1 MLGDATLTAVVYRDD
16 RQALSLQVA
25 ELERENQQLQGE
37 LESMR
42 ADARRQRDEEH
53 EQRKA
58 GAFRGCALCGGSL
71 LPVAVFAGR
80 NHRSPLPLNVSTLR
94 FGDPSG
100 GFTGSAPIKSKVC
113 SSCGF
118 IHQFIDINATEALD
132 VTDAAARTMQAD
144 ADAEPDPEAVP

>member
-1 MLGDATLTAVVYRDD
+1 MK
-16 RQALSLQVA
+16 
-25 ELERENQQLQGE
+25 
-37 LESMR
+37 
-42 ADARRQRDEEH
+42 ADARRQRDEQH
-53 EQRKA
+53 EVRKA

-71 LPVAVFAGR
+71 LPVAVFAGQ

-118 IHQFIDINATEALD
+118 IHQFIDINAPDAMQ
-132 VTDAAARTMQAD
+132 VTDAAAQPSS
-144 ADAEPDPEAVP
+144 AEPEPEPEPDA

>member
-1 MLGDATLTAVVYRDD
+1 VVYRDD

-25 ELERENQQLQGE
+25 ELERENEQLREE
-37 LESMR
+37 LESVKS
-42 ADARRQRDEEH
+42 DARRERDERH
-53 EQRKA
+53 EERKA

-71 LPVAVFAGR
+71 LPVAVFAGQ

-118 IHQFIDINATEALD
+118 IHQFIDINAPDAMQ
-132 VTDAAARTMQAD
+132 VTDAAARPAQAESNAPDDSD
-144 ADAEPDPEAVP
+144 A

>member
-1 MLGDATLTAVVYRDD
+1 MSYRDD
-16 RQALSLQVA
+16 HQALSLQVA
-25 ELERENQQLQGE
+25 ALERENEDLRHE
-37 LESMR
+37 LEGMK
-42 ADARRQRDEEH
+42 ADARRQRDAEH
-53 EQRKA
+53 EERKA

-71 LPVAVFAGR
+71 LPVAVFAGQ

-118 IHQFIDINATEALD
+118 IHQFIDINAADAVE
-132 VTDAAARTMQAD
+132 VTDAAARREQQNENESD
-144 ADAEPDPEAVP
+144 D